1 MTRTKFMPFTAIF
14 SLVLFLYSL
23 FGASA
28 AHAKEPLRVGTGYS
42 DHLHQSKHTVQEVG
56 KVEQALG
63 KIQSAVTTINDM
75 NNQIASAAEE
85 QTTVSET
92 INQNVHQI
100 VVIAQGT
107 AADTQQA
114 ALITRQLAKL
124 ASELDQLVSSY
135 RT

>member
-1 MTRTKFMPFTAIF
+1 
-14 SLVLFLYSL
+14 
-23 FGASA
+23 
-28 AHAKEPLRVGTGYS
+28 
-42 DHLHQSKHTVQEVG
+42 
-56 KVEQALG
+56 
-63 KIQSAVTTINDM
+63 M

>member
-1 MTRTKFMPFTAIF
+1 MPFPAIF
-14 SLVLFLYSL
+14 SLALLLYSL

-28 AHAKEPLRVGTGYS
+28 AHAKEPLRVGIGYS
-42 DHLHQSKHTVQEVG
+42 DHLHQSKHTVQEAG

-63 KIQSAVTTINDM
+63 EIQSAVTTINDM

-100 VVIAQGT
+100 VVIAQET
-107 AADTQQA
+107 AAGTQQA

-124 ASELDQLVSSY
+124 ASELDQLVGSY